1 MKKSENDKKAK
12 KERGDVDTIISL
24 FCALVIFIRVCI
36 RFLQAG
42 YVYGVEIR
50 NKNDKKTPI
59 LSHNLCRNHSGS
71 VKNKDVQI
79 WSLFTDVLRTIFT
92 Y

>member
-50 NKNDKKTPI
+50 NKNDKKHQYCLITF
-59 LSHNLCRNHSGS
+59 
-71 VKNKDVQI
+71 VE
-79 WSLFTDVLRTIFT
+79 TIVDQSKIKMCKFGLYLQT
-92 Y
+92 F